1 VQSRSPR
8 SRIVVVAG
16 VVAAAAFASKGAM
29 AADRVAVLRFMGSGG
44 GTTSMQLDAARGATR
59 EAVGLV
65 HDVLPSDAEL
75 KAAEAAVKD
84 GTPDTSDEY
93 RDAGK
98 VAAAQWTVAGHV
110 DAHGWTYRLEIDAC
124 QVATG
129 RVESLAREVDAR
141 QAAPQIA
148 EMLALLLRPQGVGDA
163 VPPWDQ
169 SPPPVAPKPAP
180 IVPTPLPL
188 PAPMALPAPTPPPV
202 PSPAPEPDAYGVEH
216 PFGLGLGGEVLAA
229 FVRSKEARG
238 SSTAGVFTASA
249 QYAIESVHGLE
260 LVGDIGA
267 GSVGPTSFR
276 LDVGARYVL
285 PIVRAAHL
293 YAGPEAAL
301 GAFFALGGDK
311 DARFLARGELPVIW
325 AATSSVQ
332 IEAYP
337 ALAYAAGGTASLGFV
352 GGGARVVIR
361 F

>member
-1 VQSRSPR
+1 MRHTSSHSRL
-8 SRIVVVAG
+8 VAVAG
-16 VVAAAAFASKGAM
+16 IATSAFVATSAL

-44 GTTSMQLDAARGATR
+44 GTTSTQLDAARAAAR
-59 EAVGLV
+59 DAVGLV
-65 HDVLPSDAEL
+65 HDVLPNDAES

-98 VAAAQWTVAGHV
+98 SAGAQWTIAGHV

-129 RVESLAREVDAR
+129 RVESLARDIDAR

-163 VPPWDQ
+163 LPPWDQ
-169 SPPPVAPKPAP
+169 PPPNAIPVTPKPAP
-180 IVPTPLPL
+180 SAPT
-188 PAPMALPAPTPPPV
+188 PAPTPAPAPAAA
-202 PSPAPEPDAYGVEH
+202 PAPETEAYGVAH
-216 PFGLGLGGEVLAA
+216 PFALGLGGEVLGA
-229 FVRSKEARG
+229 FARSSEARG
-238 SSTAGVFTASA
+238 ASTAGVFTATA
-249 QYAIESVHGLE
+249 LYAIESVRGLE
-260 LVGDIGA
+260 VVVDLGV

-276 LDVGARYVL
+276 ADAGARYTFAL
-285 PIVRAAHL
+285 LRDAHL
-293 YAGPEAAL
+293 YAGPEVAL

-311 DARFLARGELPVIW
+311 DARFLVRGALPVIW
-325 AATSSVQ
+325 AITNSVQ

-337 ALAYAAGGTASLGFV
+337 ELAYAAGGTASLGFA